1 MIIFVDYEH
10 ESSRST
16 EWGREVT
23 RLRTEITYRLE
34 DIAHE
39 HCLLVRYDRITEDL
53 LARVAPSAL
62 FISGNG
68 SDPARYR
75 SHELAPSV
83 DLIRSRRFPTFG
95 FCGGF
100 QLMSSALGIGLEP
113 LGELATD
120 EVDEAAAS
128 ASPFANASVTEVG
141 YAPVEL
147 IAEHRLFDGLGPNP
161 VFRHAHMFQVS
172 DVPDGFARVARTE
185 LTELQMV
192 VDDEHRM
199 VGTQFH
205 PESWTEEHP
214 AGRRLIENFLD
225 WAREDHPPATADR

>member
-1 MIIFVDYEH
+1 MIIFIDYEH
-10 ESSRST
+10 ASSRST
-16 EWGREVT
+16 EWGRDVT

-39 HCLLVRYDRITEDL
+39 HCVLVRYDRVTEDL
-53 LARVAPSAL
+53 LARIDPSAV

-68 SDPARYR
+68 ADPARYLP
-75 SHELAPSV
+75 HELAPSV
-83 DLIRSRRFPTFG
+83 DLIRSRRSPMFG

-100 QLMSSALGIGLEP
+100 QLMASAFGIGLAP
-113 LGELATD
+113 LGDLTTD
-120 EVDEAAAS
+120 DVDPAAVH

-141 YAPVEL
+141 YLPVEL
-147 IAEHRLFDGLGPNP
+147 IGEHRLFDGLGTHP
-161 VFRHAHMFQVS
+161 VFRHAHMFQV
-172 DVPDGFARVARTE
+172 PDLPVGFRHVARTE

-192 VDDEHRM
+192 VDDENRM

-214 AGRRLIENFLD
+214 AGRRLIENFLE
-225 WAREDHPPATADR
+225 WARESPPVDSGR